1 MVNCGEELI
10 CDFAETYR
18 VYDIKSLDV
27 EYAAT
32 LAVGLRDGSRVK
44 MKLNGDRLP
53 LSDLLL
59 ARISDA
65 TTWRLW
71 QNTKD
76 GHKGKNMPPSI
87 FDILTGND
95 TKDKPIE
102 FESIDDFKKVWST
115 INGD

>member
-1 MVNCGEELI
+1 
-10 CDFAETYR
+10 
-18 VYDIKSLDV
+18 V

-32 LAVGLRDGSRVK
+32 LAVGLRSESRVK
-44 MKLNGDRLP
+44 MKLNGDRFP

-65 TTWRLW
+65 TMWRLW

-76 GHKGKNMPPSI
+76 GQKGKNMPPSI
-87 FDILTGND
+87 FDMLTGND
-95 TKDKPIE
+95 NKEKPIE
-102 FESIDDFKKVWST
+102 FESIDDFKKMWST